1 MEMVNN
7 GKILVTG
14 GRGKTGSRIAK
25 RLTDLGYAVRTAD
38 RGTSASESTNE
49 HVAFDWFDET
59 TFEPALK
66 NVDKIYLVGPVA
78 VMDPSKMMVPFL
90 EKALKEG
97 VRRVVL
103 LSSASV
109 PENGPVFGK
118 VHQVIRQLV
127 PEWAV
132 LRPSYFMQNFTE
144 GHHGAQINSDGVMI
158 TATGSGRVGFVDA
171 DDIAEVGVRAL
182 IDEQPH
188 NTDHI
193 ITGPDSFSYAE
204 AGEIIGAAAGRTIQ
218 HVNISTEELAAG
230 MMKFGM
236 AEDYAHF
243 LAGLDEAIRL
253 HGTEDQ
259 VTDTVQRVTG
269 RPPKSLKDFAIAHAS
284 HWKQK

>member
-1 MEMVNN
+1 MANG

-14 GRGKTGSRIAK
+14 GRGKTGIRIAK
-25 RLTDLGYAVRTAD
+25 RLSDLGYAVRTAY
-38 RGTSASESTNE
+38 RGTPATVSTNE
-49 HVAFDWFDET
+49 HVTFDWFDEA

-66 NVDKIYLVGPVA
+66 DVDKIYLVGPLA
-78 VMDPSKMMVPFL
+78 VMDPSRIMVSFL
-90 EKALKEG
+90 DKALNAG

-109 PENGPVFGK
+109 PEEGPVFGK
-118 VHQVIRQLV
+118 VHKAIRQLV

-144 GHHGAQINSDGVMI
+144 GHHGAQINSDGMMI
-158 TATGSGRVGFVDA
+158 TATGSGRIGFVDA

-193 ITGPDSFSYAE
+193 ITGPQSFSYAE
-204 AGEIIGAAAGRTIQ
+204 AGEIIGAVAGRTIK
-218 HVNISTEELAAG
+218 HVNISKEELTG
-230 MMKFGM
+230 GLMKFGM
-236 AEDYAHF
+236 PEDYAHF

-259 VTDTVQRVTG
+259 VTDTVERVTG
-269 RPPKSLKDFAIAHAS
+269 RPPRPLKDFAIAHAS
-284 HWKQK
+284 YWKQK

>member
-1 MEMVNN
+1 MINS

-25 RLTDLGYAVRTAD
+25 RLTDLGYSVRTAD
-38 RGTSASESTNE
+38 RGTPAPGSTNE
-49 HVAFDWFDET
+49 HVTFDWFNET
-59 TFEPALK
+59 THEPALK

-78 VMDPSKMMVPFL
+78 VMDPSKVMVPFV
-90 EKALKEG
+90 ERAVEAG

-109 PENGPVFGK
+109 PEDGPVFGK
-118 VHQVIRQLV
+118 VHKVLRQLV

-144 GHHGAQINSDGVMI
+144 GHHGTQINSDGVMI

-182 IDEQPH
+182 VDEHPH
-188 NTDHI
+188 NTDHV
-193 ITGPDSFSYAE
+193 ITGPQSLSYAE
-204 AGEIIGAAAGRTIQ
+204 AGEIIGAVAGRMIK

-230 MMKFGM
+230 LMKFGM
-236 AEDYAHF
+236 PEDYAHF

-259 VTDTVQRVTG
+259 VTDTVERVTG
-269 RPPKSLKDFAIAHAS
+269 RPPRSLHDFAVAHAS
-284 HWKQK
+284 YWNQK

>member
-1 MEMVNN
+1 MPKN

-25 RLTDLGYAVRTAD
+25 RLTDLGYAVRTAY
-38 RGTSASESTNE
+38 RGTPAPGSTNE
-49 HVAFDWFDET
+49 HVTFDWFDET

-66 NVDKIYLVGPVA
+66 NVDKIYLVGPLA
-78 VMDPSKMMVPFL
+78 VMDPSKIMVSFL
-90 EKALKEG
+90 EKALKVG

-109 PENGPVFGK
+109 PEEGPVFGN
-118 VHQVIRQLV
+118 VHKAIRQLV

-144 GHHGAQINSDGVMI
+144 GHHGAQINGDGVMI

-188 NTDHI
+188 NTDHV
-193 ITGPDSFSYAE
+193 ITGPQSLSYAE
-204 AGEIIGAAAGRTIQ
+204 AGEIIGAIAGRTIK

-230 MMKFGM
+230 MVKLGM
-236 AEDYAHF
+236 TEDYAYF

-259 VTDTVQRVTG
+259 VTSTVERVTG
-269 RPPKSLKDFAIAHAS
+269 RPPRSLNDFAIAHAS
-284 HWKQK
+284 YWKQK

>member
-1 MEMVNN
+1 MTNS

-38 RGTSASESTNE
+38 RGTPAPGSTNK
-49 HVAFDWFDET
+49 HVTFDWFDET
-59 TFEPALK
+59 THEPALK

-78 VMDPSKMMVPFL
+78 VMDPSKIVLPFVARAV
-90 EKALKEG
+90 KAG

-109 PENGPVFGK
+109 PEGGPVFGK
-118 VHQVIRQLV
+118 VHQALRQLV
-127 PEWAV
+127 PEWVV

-144 GHHGAQINSDGVMI
+144 GHHGAQINSDGTMI

-182 IDEQPH
+182 IDEQSH
-188 NTDHI
+188 NTDHV
-193 ITGPDSFSYAE
+193 ITGPQSLSYAE
-204 AGEIIGAAAGRTIQ
+204 AGEIIGAIAGRTIK

-230 MMKFGM
+230 MMKLEMG
-236 AEDYAHF
+236 EDYARF

-253 HGTEDQ
+253 HSTEDQ
-259 VTDTVQRVTG
+259 VTDTVEHITG
-269 RPPKSLKDFAIAHAS
+269 RPPRSLHDFAVAHAS
-284 HWKQK
+284 YWKQK

>member
-1 MEMVNN
+1 MTNS

-38 RGTSASESTNE
+38 RGTPASGSTND
-49 HVAFDWFDET
+49 HVTFDWFDET

-66 NVDKIYLVGPVA
+66 NVDKIYVVGPLL
-78 VMDPSKMMVPFL
+78 VMDPSKIVVPFV
-90 EKALKEG
+90 ERAVEAG

-109 PENGPVFGK
+109 PEDGPVFGK
-118 VHQVIRQLV
+118 VHQAIRQLV

-132 LRPSYFMQNFTE
+132 LRPSYFMQNFVE

-158 TATGSGRVGFVDA
+158 TATGAGRIGFVDA

-188 NTDHI
+188 NTDHV
-193 ITGPDSFSYAE
+193 ITGPQSLSYAE
-204 AGEIIGAAAGRTIQ
+204 VGDIIGAIAGRTIK
-218 HVNISTEELAAG
+218 HVSISTEELAAG
-230 MMKFGM
+230 MVKFGM
-236 AEDYAHF
+236 PEDYAHF
-243 LAGLDEAIRL
+243 LAGLDEGIRL

-259 VTDTVQRVTG
+259 VTDTVERVTG
-269 RPPKSLKDFAIAHAS
+269 RPPRSLHDYAIAHAS
-284 HWKQK
+284 YWKQK